1 MKQTT
6 STGLIESIGL
16 QSVEI
21 KVSDGHKFYIYCLDV
36 YAAAVYILVDSRHLL
51 LLFFKSIIG
60 ESSHSEDGK
69 GGMQNLIL

>member
-51 LLFFKSIIG
+51 FFKSIIG

-69 GGMQNLIL
+69 GGM